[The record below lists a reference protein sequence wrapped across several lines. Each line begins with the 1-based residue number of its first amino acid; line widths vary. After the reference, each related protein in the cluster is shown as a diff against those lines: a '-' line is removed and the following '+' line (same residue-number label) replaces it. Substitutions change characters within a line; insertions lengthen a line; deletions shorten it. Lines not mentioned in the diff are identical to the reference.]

1 MDCHLPTGKSLLEEF
16 LARIYGISRALSMHI
31 EHLEAL
37 HDDAE
42 LDYF

>member
-1 MDCHLPTGKSLLEEF
+1 MDRDLPAGKSLLEEF
-16 LARIYGISRALSMHI
+16 LARIYGISGALAMHI